1 MTHASVRREYIVDVI
16 DASHRGRASDVSFV
30 ASNSMFHDPELSVW
44 NVMGSSPNKVS
55 PCTSLSSLPNLTST
69 TGMLT
74 VCLLVMMHE
83 KSSNAFMGARL
94 LMDRAHEYDRLDE
107 AFLAD
112 LRLILIATYLKN
124 TAKICTKISLS
135 GESPIITS

>member
-1 MTHASVRREYIVDVI
+1 MNAFVP
-16 DASHRGRASDVSFV
+16 RASGVSFV

-69 TGMLT
+69 TVMLT

>member
-1 MTHASVRREYIVDVI
+1 
-16 DASHRGRASDVSFV
+16 
-30 ASNSMFHDPELSVW
+30 MFHDPELSVW

-112 LRLILIATYLKN
+112 LRLILIAIYLKKHSQNPTSVN
-124 TAKICTKISLS
+124 T
-135 GESPIITS
+135 P

>member
-1 MTHASVRREYIVDVI
+1 VTHASVRREYIVDVI
-16 DASHRGRASDVSFV
+16 DASHRGKSIRRQFRRVQFDV
-30 ASNSMFHDPELSVW
+30 PELSVW

>member
-1 MTHASVRREYIVDVI
+1 MVERVFNRMKH
-16 DASHRGRASDVSFV
+16 HRKAATR
-30 ASNSMFHDPELSVW
+30 
-44 NVMGSSPNKVS
+44 
-55 PCTSLSSLPNLTST
+55 
-69 TGMLT
+69 
-74 VCLLVMMHE
+74 
-83 KSSNAFMGARL
+83 
-94 LMDRAHEYDRLDE
+94 YDRLDE

>member
-1 MTHASVRREYIVDVI
+1 MNAFVP
-16 DASHRGRASDVSFV
+16 RASGVSFV

-135 GESPIITS
+135 GECPEDHKSDITYIIG

>member
-1 MTHASVRREYIVDVI
+1 MERDGQFPQQSVSLHLVVVVAELDLYDRHVDRLLAGD
-16 DASHRGRASDVSFV
+16 DA
-30 ASNSMFHDPELSVW
+30 W
-44 NVMGSSPNKVS
+44 
-55 PCTSLSSLPNLTST
+55 
-69 TGMLT
+69 
-74 VCLLVMMHE
+74 

>member
-1 MTHASVRREYIVDVI
+1 MNAFVP
-16 DASHRGRASDVSFV
+16 RASGVSFV

-83 KSSNAFMGARL
+83 KSSNACMGARL

-112 LRLILIATYLKN
+112 LRLILIATYLKS

>member
-1 MTHASVRREYIVDVI
+1 
-16 DASHRGRASDVSFV
+16 
-30 ASNSMFHDPELSVW
+30 MFHDPELSVW
-44 NVMGSSPNKVS
+44 NVMGCSPNKVS

-74 VCLLVMMHE
+74 VCLLVMMMHE
-83 KSSNAFMGARL
+83 KSSNAFMGAHL

-112 LRLILIATYLKN
+112 LRLILIATYLEKHSQN
-124 TAKICTKISLS
+124 LHEDIFIRRKSYFKT
-135 GESPIITS
+135 

>member
-1 MTHASVRREYIVDVI
+1 MLPTG
-16 DASHRGRASDVSFV
+16 GRASDVSFV

-55 PCTSLSSLPNLTST
+55 PCTSLSSLSNLTST

-74 VCLLVMMHE
+74 VCLLVMMMHE
-83 KSSNAFMGARL
+83 KSSNAFMGARP

-112 LRLILIATYLKN
+112 LRLILIATYLKKHSQN
-124 TAKICTKISLS
+124 LHEDIFIRRKSHNHVLKNRTFA
-135 GESPIITS
+135 G

>member
-1 MTHASVRREYIVDVI
+1 MERDGQFPQQSVSLHLVV
-16 DASHRGRASDVSFV
+16 VV
-30 ASNSMFHDPELSVW
+30 AELD
-44 NVMGSSPNKVS
+44 
-55 PCTSLSSLPNLTST
+55 ST

-135 GESPIITS
+135 GEVHNHVLKNRTRG

>member
-1 MTHASVRREYIVDVI
+1 MLPTG
-16 DASHRGRASDVSFV
+16 GRASDVSFV

-74 VCLLVMMHE
+74 VCLLVMMMHE
-83 KSSNAFMGARL
+83 KPSNAFMGACL

-112 LRLILIATYLKN
+112 LRLILID
-124 TAKICTKISLS
+124 
-135 GESPIITS
+135 TST

>member
-1 MTHASVRREYIVDVI
+1 MS
-16 DASHRGRASDVSFV
+16 
-30 ASNSMFHDPELSVW
+30 
-44 NVMGSSPNKVS
+44 
-55 PCTSLSSLPNLTST
+55 NLTST

-74 VCLLVMMHE
+74 VCLLVMMMHE
-83 KSSNAFMGARL
+83 KSSNAFMGAHL

-107 AFLAD
+107 AFLAG
-112 LRLILIATYLKN
+112 LRLILIDTYLKN

>member
-1 MTHASVRREYIVDVI
+1 MNAFVP
-16 DASHRGRASDVSFV
+16 RASDVSFV

-69 TGMLT
+69 IGMLT
-74 VCLLVMMHE
+74 VCLLVMMMHE
-83 KSSNAFMGARL
+83 RSSNAFMGARP

-107 AFLAD
+107 AFLAG
-112 LRLILIATYLKN
+112 LRLILTATYLKN

>member
-1 MTHASVRREYIVDVI
+1 MDRD
-16 DASHRGRASDVSFV
+16 GQF
-30 ASNSMFHDPELSVW
+30 
-44 NVMGSSPNKVS
+44 PNKVS
-55 PCTSLSSLPNLTST
+55 PRTSLSSLSNLTST

-74 VCLLVMMHE
+74 VCLLVMTMHE

-107 AFLAD
+107 TFLAD

-124 TAKICTKISLS
+124 TAKN
-135 GESPIITS
+135 PTSVNTP

>member
-1 MTHASVRREYIVDVI
+1 MNAFVP
-16 DASHRGRASDVSFV
+16 RASGVSFV

-55 PCTSLSSLPNLTST
+55 LCTSLSSLPNLTST

-83 KSSNAFMGARL
+83 KSSNAFMGARP

>member
-1 MTHASVRREYIVDVI
+1 MERD
-16 DASHRGRASDVSFV
+16 GQF
-30 ASNSMFHDPELSVW
+30 
-44 NVMGSSPNKVS
+44 PNKVS
-55 PCTSLSSLPNLTST
+55 PRTSLSSLSNLTST

-83 KSSNAFMGARL
+83 KSSNAFMGACP

-112 LRLILIATYLKN
+112 LRLILTATYLNQNLHEDIFIRRKSHNHVLKN
-124 TAKICTKISLS
+124 RTFA
-135 GESPIITS
+135 G

>member
-1 MTHASVRREYIVDVI
+1 MS
-16 DASHRGRASDVSFV
+16 
-30 ASNSMFHDPELSVW
+30 
-44 NVMGSSPNKVS
+44 
-55 PCTSLSSLPNLTST
+55 SLSNLTST

-74 VCLLVMMHE
+74 VCLLVMMMHE
-83 KSSNAFMGARL
+83 KSSNAFMGARP

-112 LRLILIATYLKN
+112 LRLILTATYLKKN

>member
-1 MTHASVRREYIVDVI
+1 MLPTG
-16 DASHRGRASDVSFV
+16 GRASDVSFV

-44 NVMGSSPNKVS
+44 NVMGSSLNKVS
-55 PCTSLSSLPNLTST
+55 PCTSLSSLSNLTST

-74 VCLLVMMHE
+74 VCLLVMMMHE
-83 KSSNAFMGARL
+83 KSSNAFMGVRP

-124 TAKICTKISLS
+124 TAKN
-135 GESPIITS
+135 PTSVNTP